1 MNWNHDLSQAP
12 RGKMVPYTRKGKDGP
27 VQSEQYR
34 KEYILAVD
42 VHGDVYQSYWIPP
55 RYTQTGALLEGN
67 RWSGFNP
74 GVDPIA
80 WAPWPEYKFQ
90 EPQRQQGTDGGE
102 IAVAYIQLDKGK
114 VAVVDAAD
122 AEVLSGSTWFAVER
136 GKTFYAA
143 RSPLG
148 KMEYMHRVII
158 GASDDQLVDH
168 ENRDGLDNR
177 RANIRISTAG
187 ENAANADLRS
197 DNTSGF
203 KGVYASGNRWTA
215 RIKVDGKK
223 VYLGSFD
230 TAQQAADAYD
240 NAAIEAFGEFALLNR
255 TIQARLAN
263 AAGVEPSPSDH
274 FILEDVGGGA

>member
-42 VHGDVYQSYWIPP
+42 EHGVVSQSYWIPP
-55 RYTQTGALLEGN
+55 RHTQSGGLLEGN

-80 WAPWPEYKFQ
+80 WAPWPEYHFE

-102 IAVAYIQLDKGK
+102 IAAVK
-114 VAVVDAAD
+114 VID
-122 AEVLSGSTWFAVER
+122 
-136 GKTFYAA
+136 
-143 RSPLG
+143 
-148 KMEYMHRVII
+148 
-158 GASDDQLVDH
+158 
-168 ENRDGLDNR
+168 
-177 RANIRISTAG
+177 
-187 ENAANADLRS
+187 
-197 DNTSGF
+197 
-203 KGVYASGNRWTA
+203 
-215 RIKVDGKK
+215 
-223 VYLGSFD
+223 
-230 TAQQAADAYD
+230 
-240 NAAIEAFGEFALLNR
+240 
-255 TIQARLAN
+255 RLAN

>member
-1 MNWNHDLSQAP
+1 MTQWNHDISAAP

-55 RYTQTGALLEGN
+55 RFTQSGGLLEGN

-102 IAVAYIQLDKGK
+102 IAAVK
-114 VAVVDAAD
+114 VKD
-122 AEVLSGSTWFAVER
+122 
-136 GKTFYAA
+136 
-143 RSPLG
+143 
-148 KMEYMHRVII
+148 
-158 GASDDQLVDH
+158 
-168 ENRDGLDNR
+168 
-177 RANIRISTAG
+177 
-187 ENAANADLRS
+187 
-197 DNTSGF
+197 
-203 KGVYASGNRWTA
+203 
-215 RIKVDGKK
+215 
-223 VYLGSFD
+223 
-230 TAQQAADAYD
+230 
-240 NAAIEAFGEFALLNR
+240 
-255 TIQARLAN
+255 RLAN

>member
-1 MNWNHDLSQAP
+1 MIWNHNISEAP
-12 RGKMVPYTRKGKDGP
+12 RDGSH
-27 VQSEQYR
+27 V
-34 KEYILAVD
+34 ILAMPNKTTLR
-42 VHGDVYQSYWIPP
+42 SYWCEPKNEP
-55 RYTQTGALLEGN
+55 AHWCMLSHKNEPVAFML
-67 RWSGFNP
+67 
-74 GVDPIA
+74 
-80 WAPWPEYKFQ
+80 WPEHPFANS
-90 EPQRQQGTDGGE
+90 PQQQGTDGGE
-102 IAVAYIQLDKGK
+102 IALAHIQLDKGK
-114 VAVVDAAD
+114 VAVVDASD
-122 AEVLSGSTWFAVER
+122 FERLSNSTWFAVKR

-177 RANIRISTAG
+177 RSNIRISTAG
-187 ENAANADLRS
+187 ENAANADLRL

-203 KGVYASGNRWTA
+203 KGVCAAGSRWTA
-215 RIKVDGKK
+215 NIRVRGKK
-223 VYLGSFD
+223 IYLGSFD

-255 TIQARLAN
+255 TIRARLAN